1 MQAALASEAFRRRA
15 IRTLV
20 VFACALGTL
29 WIAVHIPRTLSVFVI
44 AGFIAFGVEPIVR
57 LLERVVA
64 RGIAIAIVYVALIVL
79 AIVLAVLV
87 VPATIVQLQVLAV
100 NAPAFIDS
108 VQTWLDGLQN
118 IVHRYAGRSLPAG
131 YGDLHSLIASRI
143 SSDFSTTL
151 TYASDVLIETLTAAF
166 IGISALVLSAFFVMR
181 GEHIADSLYA
191 LLPAE
196 RRPAAAALGREL
208 AEVFG
213 SYVSGQVAV
222 CALTGLAIFAFTL
235 AVGFKFALL
244 LGIVAGLAYAVP
256 FVGMVVAHIVALV
269 LSAPQGAQTAIWVQ
283 VIVFVVARISDNLL
297 VPKIMA
303 QSVGVS
309 PIVVMFSVFAGG
321 EMFGLPG
328 LLLAIPVAAV
338 LKVAWRFY
346 REQSLP
352 AQAAFAVSPSEIVVP
367 AGAPDIAVTIVPR
380 L

>member
-1 MQAALASEAFRRRA
+1 MRALV
-15 IRTLV
+15 LL
-20 VFACALGTL
+20 ACAFGAL
-29 WIAVHIPRTLSVFVI
+29 WIAVHIPRTLTVFVV
-44 AGFIAFGVEPIVR
+44 AAFIAFGVEPVVR

-64 RGIAIAIVYVALIVL
+64 RGFAIALVYIGLIAL

-87 VPATIVQLQVLAV
+87 VPATIVQLQVLAL

-108 VQTWLDGLQN
+108 VQTWLDGLQD
-118 IVHRYAGRSLPAG
+118 IVRRYAGRSLPAG

-143 SSDFSTTL
+143 SSDFTTTL
-151 TYASDVLIETLTAAF
+151 TYASDVLIQTLTAAF
-166 IGISALVLSAFFVMR
+166 IGISALVLSAFFVLR
-181 GEHIADSLYA
+181 GERIAEGLYDLVPRA
-191 LLPAE
+191 
-196 RRPAAAALGREL
+196 RRPAAAALVREL

-235 AVGFKFALL
+235 VAGFKFALL

-256 FVGMVVAHIVALV
+256 FVGMVVAHVVALI
-269 LSAPQGAQTAIWVQ
+269 LSAPQGAQVTIWVQ

-297 VPKIMA
+297 VPKILA
-303 QSVGVS
+303 DSVGVS

-328 LLLAIPVAAV
+328 LLLAIPAAAL

-352 AQAAFAVSPSEIVVP
+352 AEASFAVPP
-367 AGAPDIAVTIVPR
+367 AGIGTTAVAEGTVTVVPR